1 MRLVI
6 PLHEVRDEDRE
17 QVGGKAFSLSRL
29 ARMSL
34 NVPDALC
41 IPAEVYN
48 HYVASTGLKE
58 RILLELNRK
67 NFQEMRWE
75 EIWDASLRIRNM
87 FLNTPVPDDLTHA
100 IQSRV
105 GESFEGKAVVV
116 RSSAPGEDSAKS
128 SFAGLHESYVNIQGA
143 EAILEHIRLV
153 WASLWSDGALLY
165 RKELEL
171 DVEKSAMAVV
181 VQEIVVGERSGVVF
195 GKNPNDASQSVIE
208 AVYGLNAGLVDGT
221 VEPDRWILE
230 RQTGKIL
237 SFTPVPREKWV
248 RPSNEGTRLEPLP
261 PEFLKIPSP
270 DESRG
275 NSYSP
280 SGA

>member
-87 FLNTPVPDDLTHA
+87 FLNTPVPDELTHA
-100 IQSRV
+100 I
-105 GESFEGKAVVV
+105 
-116 RSSAPGEDSAKS
+116 
-128 SFAGLHESYVNIQGA
+128 
-143 EAILEHIRLV
+143 
-153 WASLWSDGALLY
+153 
-165 RKELEL
+165 
-171 DVEKSAMAVV
+171 
-181 VQEIVVGERSGVVF
+181 
-195 GKNPNDASQSVIE
+195 
-208 AVYGLNAGLVDGT
+208 
-221 VEPDRWILE
+221 
-230 RQTGKIL
+230 
-237 SFTPVPREKWV
+237 
-248 RPSNEGTRLEPLP
+248 
-261 PEFLKIPSP
+261 
-270 DESRG
+270 
-275 NSYSP
+275 
-280 SGA
+280 